1 MTESKHYYDFTNEL
15 SADEIYEGL
24 LAHGLFTEKL
34 PPVFT
39 AKAFFDYCESQSPAF
54 PKKPAE
60 YIYHESMR
68 NINTPRPF
76 GIPNPAAYQCLCKYI
91 SEIWPK
97 LQQYFEKE
105 TKGQKHI
112 ISRTHIRKMKESD
125 SLFSMN
131 YKNWKD
137 DGTPEPDLLLGARY
151 LVHADVSNCFPSI
164 YTHALS
170 WALVGKDVAKQ
181 KQNDNSKWY
190 NKLDFNT
197 RNVKNGE
204 THGLLIG
211 PHVSNLL
218 SEIILVKID
227 KILYDREWRYI
238 RNIDDYTCYV
248 STYEKGQLFLTELS
262 EQLRAYDLTLNHK
275 KTSIDELPTASVEQW
290 VRKINTFTSFDTKEK
305 MNFKEVRAYLDMAI
319 ELMQENR
326 DNAAIL
332 NYAIKVLSKKQLTEN
347 ARSYYVKTIFHLALI
362 YPYLVSLLEEYVF
375 KPFGVEKTVI
385 SKISSLLY
393 NEGIKLKNYEAVCYA
408 LYYANKYEF
417 EIKELNFDVAKSSN
431 NCLFLLF
438 SYLYYEKKK
447 DKATVKFFKDYARSL
462 VATEMDNYWLFIYE
476 ALPQSDLQDYWKA
489 MKKNNVSFL
498 VEI

>member
-1 MTESKHYYDFTNEL
+1 MVESKHYYDFTNEL
-15 SADEIYEGL
+15 STDEIYEGL
-24 LAHGLFTEKL
+24 LAHGFFTEKL

-39 AKAFFDYCESQSPAF
+39 AKAFFNYCKFKSPAF
-54 PKKPAE
+54 PKKPAN

-91 SEIWPK
+91 SEIWPQ
-97 LQQYFEKE
+97 LQQYFEEE
-105 TKGQKHI
+105 TKGQEHI

-181 KQNDNSKWY
+181 NQKDSSQWY

-227 KILYDREWRYI
+227 KILYDKGWHYI

-248 STYEKGQLFLTELS
+248 STYEDGQLFLTELS

-290 VRKINTFTSFDTKEK
+290 VRKINTFTAFDTKEK

-319 ELMQENR
+319 ELMQENNR
-326 DNAAIL
+326 NA
-332 NYAIKVLSKKQLTEN
+332 
-347 ARSYYVKTIFHLALI
+347 
-362 YPYLVSLLEEYVF
+362 
-375 KPFGVEKTVI
+375 PF
-385 SKISSLLY
+385 
-393 NEGIKLKNYEAVCYA
+393 
-408 LYYANKYEF
+408 
-417 EIKELNFDVAKSSN
+417 
-431 NCLFLLF
+431 
-438 SYLYYEKKK
+438 
-447 DKATVKFFKDYARSL
+447 
-462 VATEMDNYWLFIYE
+462 
-476 ALPQSDLQDYWKA
+476 
-489 MKKNNVSFL
+489 
-498 VEI
+498 